1 MTSRVRVGLAG
12 TGSYI
17 PERVVPHSFFESLV
31 DTSDEW
37 IVQRTGIHE
46 RRFAAPEQATS
57 DLCIQAARRALESA
71 RIDPADLDMIVLG
84 TLTPDHLLPACS
96 VLVQQ
101 ALGATRA
108 AAFDVN
114 AACTGF
120 MTAMN
125 TAEAFVASG
134 RARRVL
140 AIGAETLTR
149 FVDFK
154 DRSSCILF
162 GDAAGAAVFVPHD
175 DCRQGEVL
183 RTTLGADGS
192 GYKFI
197 HMTGGGSR
205 LPPTHASIDNGDHFI
220 RVAGRETYRFAVQKM
235 AETIEQ
241 MLEGHSYDDVCV
253 VVPHQVNQRIIDGAL
268 ERLGWPADKVIVN
281 IDRVGNTSAAS
292 VPVALDEAV
301 RAGRMEKGKLVILVA
316 FGAGL
321 TWGGALLR
329 W

>member
-1 MTSRVRVGLAG
+1 MPSRVRVGLAG
-12 TGSYI
+12 TGSYV
-17 PERVVPHSFFESLV
+17 PERVVPNSFFEALV

-37 IVQRTGIHE
+37 IVQRTGIRSRH
-46 RRFAAPEQATS
+46 FNAPEQATS
-57 DLCIQAARRALESA
+57 DLATLAGRRACEAASV
-71 RIDPADLDMIVLG
+71 DPKDLDLIIVG

-101 ALGATRA
+101 ALGATKA
-108 AAFDVN
+108 GAFDVN

-120 MTAMN
+120 LTAMN

-134 RARRVL
+134 RAKRVL
-140 AIGAETLTR
+140 AIGAESLSR

-154 DRSSCILF
+154 DRTSCILF
-162 GDAAGAAVFVPHD
+162 GDAAGAAVFMPHD
-175 DCRQGEVL
+175 DCKQGEVL
-183 RTTLGADGS
+183 KSSLGADGT

-205 LPPTHASIDNGDHFI
+205 LPPTHATIDNGDHYI
-220 RVAGRETYRFAVQKM
+220 RVAGRETYRFAVHKM
-235 AETIEQ
+235 AETIAD
-241 MLEGHSYDDVCV
+241 MLEGHSYDDVAV

-268 ERLGWPADKVIVN
+268 ERLGWNSDKVVVN
-281 IDRVGNTSAAS
+281 IDRIGNTSAAS

-301 RAGRMEKGKLVILVA
+301 RAGRMEKGKLVVLVA